1 MNSGD
6 FILTNFSKNPAL
18 IIKDKLP
25 KMSNSL
31 LVSITEFKGDY
42 IILDKKELK
51 KTIISPLSALTILA
65 NYGNWFYEEHK
76 DIYNEKIIDFAND
89 YIHMINDNIKL

>member
-6 FILTNFSKNPAL
+6 FILTNFSKNPGL

-25 KMSNSL
+25 EISNSL

-51 KTIISPLSALTILA
+51 KTIISPLSAIIILA
-65 NYGNWFYEEHK
+65 NYDNWFYEEHK
-76 DIYNEKIIDFAND
+76 DIFNVKIIDFAND
-89 YIHMINDNIKL
+89 YIHTINDFIK